1 MGQQLE
7 KNWAEWLQGF
17 AQQLNPLYDEIFQ
30 RFPTAY
36 YRTCYQSQ
44 WTTDMVFREAG
55 FLKRLRSIL
64 TPHGMMDF
72 SSADVLRYF
81 GRRIQPQGEF
91 PWEVPGN
98 FNGQLQGNRK
108 RRREGERVKFWM
120 LAHLP
125 VPMTCCRDP
134 ADPE

>member
-36 YRTCYQSQ
+36 YWTCYQSE
-44 WTTDMVFREAG
+44 WTTDMVFRGAA
-55 FLKRLRSIL
+55 FLKRLMSIL

-81 GRRIQPQGEF
+81 GRRIQPQGG
-91 PWEVPGN
+91 PATSTDNSRGIGSGAGKANGCGN
-98 FNGQLQGNRK
+98 HPQRQGFSD
-108 RRREGERVKFWM
+108 V
-120 LAHLP
+120 
-125 VPMTCCRDP
+125 
-134 ADPE
+134 

>member
-1 MGQQLE
+1 L
-7 KNWAEWLQGF
+7 LQGF

-55 FLKRLRSIL
+55 FLKRLMSIP

-81 GRRIQPQGEF
+81 GRRIQPQGE
-91 PWEVPGN
+91 VPGN
-98 FNGQLQGNRK
+98 FNGQPQGNRK